1 MRHLCF
7 LLVFGLLIPLTGA
20 VAQSIS
26 RRPVHVNYTE
36 FGGLFGRVASGLAT
50 AQTVENRL
58 SFTAQTFN
66 GAQLTRRLAVGG
78 LVGVDWYKAALLMPL
93 GAGVRF
99 DLIRHAQRNVRLL
112 AVADAG
118 YGFAWLHK
126 GSTGYE
132 VNGGWMVNP
141 GVALRIGRPSSTA
154 FVMSLTYKRQAVD
167 VQKPIVGN
175 DIRRD
180 EHRVYNRMAFRVG
193 VAF

>member
-1 MRHLCF
+1 MNSTRF
-7 LLVFGLLIPLTGA
+7 LLVFMLLMPLTGA
-20 VAQSIS
+20 VAQSTS
-26 RRPVHVNYTE
+26 RRPVYVNYTE
-36 FGGLFGRVASGLAT
+36 FGGLFGRVASGLVT

-78 LVGVDWYKAALLMPL
+78 LVGVDWYKAALLMPM

-99 DLIRHAQRNVRLL
+99 DLVRRPQRNVRLL

-141 GVALRIGRPSSTA
+141 GLALRIGRPSSAA

-180 EHRVYNRMAFRVG
+180 EHRVYNRMAFQVG
-193 VAF
+193 VSF